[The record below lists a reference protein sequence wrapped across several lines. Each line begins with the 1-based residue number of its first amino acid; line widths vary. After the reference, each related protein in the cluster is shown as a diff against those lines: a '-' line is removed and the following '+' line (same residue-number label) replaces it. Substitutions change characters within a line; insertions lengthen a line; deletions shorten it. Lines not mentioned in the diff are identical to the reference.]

1 MGFVMKKDMFDEIV
15 KNKIKTVIIFIVFF
29 VFIMLVGVAL
39 KYIFSYSG
47 FGILFFAGLFAIVFA
62 IVGYY
67 SGDKLVLATSNA
79 VLADEQKYMHLHNLV
94 EGLSISA
101 GIPKPKVYIIPDSA
115 PNAFATGRSPK
126 HSSVAVTEGL
136 LKILNR
142 EELEA
147 VIAHETSHIQNQDI
161 KIMTLVTILFGLV
174 AMASDI
180 AIRSLFW
187 GSISGSRNRNSGQN
201 PILLIVAL
209 FFIIISPIIALLIQ
223 MMISRNREYLADS
236 NGASLTRYPKGL
248 ANALRKISSVNQPVK
263 NATKGTA
270 HFYISNPLKSKSKT
284 SIFSTHPPI
293 EERIKRLEQM

>member
-1 MGFVMKKDMFDEIV
+1 MFEEIT
-15 KNKIKTVIIFIVFF
+15 KNQIKTVILFIIFF

-39 KYIFSYSG
+39 KYIFNFAG

-62 IVGYY
+62 VVGYFT
-67 SGDKLVLATSNA
+67 GDKIVLATSRA
-79 VLADEQKYMHLHNLV
+79 KLADEKKYQHLHNLV

-101 GIPKPKVYIIPDSA
+101 GIPKPKVYVISDPA

-136 LKILNR
+136 LQILNR

-147 VIAHETSHIQNQDI
+147 VIAHEISHIRNQDI

-174 AMASDI
+174 AMASDL

-187 GSISGSRNRNSGQN
+187 SSVTGSRNRNSGQN
-201 PILLIVAL
+201 PIILIIAL
-209 FFIIISPIIALLIQ
+209 IFIILAPIIAVIIQ

-236 NGASLTRYPKGL
+236 KGASLTRYPQGL
-248 ANALRKISSVNQPVK
+248 ANALRKISQVNRPVAA
-263 NATKGTA
+263 ATKGTA
-270 HFYISNPLKSKSKT
+270 HFYIANPLKSKKSKT

-293 EERIKRLEQM
+293 EERIRRLEAM

>member
-1 MGFVMKKDMFDEIV
+1 MKKDMFNEIR
-15 KNKIKTVIIFIVFF
+15 KNKFKTVLLFFLFF
-29 VFIMLVGVAL
+29 VFIMLVGLAL
-39 KYIFSYSG
+39 KYIFSFSG
-47 FGILFFAGLFAIVFA
+47 FGILFFAGFFAVIFA

-67 SGDKLVLATSNA
+67 TGDKIVLATSRA
-79 VLADEQKYMHLHNLV
+79 TLADENKYQHLHNLV

-101 GIPKPKVYIIPDSA
+101 GIPKPKVYVIPDVS

-147 VIAHETSHIQNQDI
+147 VIAHEISHIQNQDI
-161 KIMTLVTILFGLV
+161 KIMTLVTILFGLI
-174 AMASDI
+174 AMASDL

-187 GSISGSRNRNSGQN
+187 SSISGSRSRNSNQN
-201 PILLIVAL
+201 PILLIIAL
-209 FFIIISPIIALLIQ
+209 IFIILAPIIAMLIQ
-223 MMISRNREYLADS
+223 LMISRNREYLADS
-236 NGASLTRYPKGL
+236 NGVSLTRYPKGL
-248 ANALRKISSVNQPVK
+248 ANALRKISSIDRPVAS
-263 NATKGTA
+263 ATKGTA
-270 HFYISNPLKSKSKT
+270 HFYIANPLKKKSSKT

>member
-1 MGFVMKKDMFDEIV
+1 MRKDMFSEIF
-15 KNKIKTVIIFIVFF
+15 KNKIKTVLLFVIFF
-29 VFIMLVGVAL
+29 VFIMLVGFAI
-39 KYIFSYSG
+39 KYIFDFAG
-47 FGILFFAGLFAIVFA
+47 FGILFFAGFFAIIFA
-62 IVGYY
+62 VVGYFT
-67 SGDKLVLATSNA
+67 GDKVVLATSRA
-79 VLADEQKYMHLHNLV
+79 KLADEQKYQHLHNLV

-101 GIPKPKVYIIPDSA
+101 GIPKPKVYVIPDKA

-136 LKILNR
+136 LQILNR

-147 VIAHETSHIQNQDI
+147 VIAHEISHIQNQDI

-187 GSISGSRNRNSGQN
+187 GSVTGSRRSNGQN
-201 PILLIVAL
+201 PVLL
-209 FFIIISPIIALLIQ
+209 IIALVFVILAPVVAILIQ

-248 ANALRKISSVNQPVK
+248 ANALRKILDANTPVAA
-263 NATKGTA
+263 ATKGTA
-270 HFYISNPLKSKSKT
+270 HFYIANPLKSKKKT